1 MRPSVLSEFNFMRE
15 KELYRA
21 EDVDRTYSSIGQL
34 NALKY
39 SNIQLKE
46 IPNTNLLNA
55 FILTS
60 PARAQSVTIEID
72 GTNTAGDLGAKTIVL
87 HAGRIPVST
96 FFSRTRDSQFL
107 REKLLAANG
116 DVGDA
121 KYRKVLYAALSVR
134 KKRAA
139 KATDVFLRELESIM
153 PALEKNSLALAL
165 ENLPFLE
172 GYPNEV
178 ETLEILTELS
188 GSCIFAWYDTGHHRV
203 REMHGWID
211 DAAKEA
217 LEKLLVPLP
226 QGVLPKAEH
235 HEAAIPGR
243 LLPVHV
249 ERGPQVPNVELLGF
263 IQCHGTHLGRTTSPL
278 ARSSAVA
285 ILGHGPHFCSGR
297 WTGRQI
303 LGLRMPDVLSLQGR
317 GPSAPAGS
325 HDTRGTNDRRQHEAH

>member
-1 MRPSVLSEFNFMRE
+1 MKFALSTNWCNRKYASGEEIADKAIELGFSALELGFNTTVEQLAGFARRSDQIPVESVHAFCPVPLSAPDGSP
-15 KELYRA
+15 ELYSLASLNDDERA
-21 EDVDRTYSSIGQL
+21 MARIH
-34 NALKY
+34 
-39 SNIQLKE
+39 
-46 IPNTNLLNA
+46 LLN
-55 FILTS
+55 TV
-60 PARAQSVTIEID
+60 R
-72 GTNTAGDLGAKTIVL
+72 TAGDLGAKTIVL
-87 HAGRIPVST
+87 HAGRIPVLT

-121 KYRKVLYAALSVR
+121 KYRKVLDAALSVR

-217 LEKLLVPLP
+217 LEKLEEGSLIRGIHVNDVKDYYDDHYAPGGGNVDFAALSSMASKVEHVVFEPKSHVSPEDLKSSLDRPLF
-226 QGVLPKAEH
+226 
-235 HEAAIPGR
+235 
-243 LLPVHV
+243 
-249 ERGPQVPNVELLGF
+249 N
-263 IQCHGTHLGRTTSPL
+263 
-278 ARSSAVA
+278 
-285 ILGHGPHFCSGR
+285 
-297 WTGRQI
+297 
-303 LGLRMPDVLSLQGR
+303 
-317 GPSAPAGS
+317 
-325 HDTRGTNDRRQHEAH
+325 